1 MRDLVV
7 IGGTL
12 AGLKR
17 LCRLI
22 DQLPS
27 SFQAP
32 ILAELHAQPE
42 RLESPLKLLAA
53 CTSLPVAYGI
63 EGIRPQAGRVYL
75 APADRQLG
83 IKPPGVLELSGDRQA
98 NAAADQ
104 LFASAACVCGPRVI
118 GVVLAGGGID
128 GLKGLQAINAAG
140 GIGVLDATDE
150 AFQPEPGS
158 TGRRRAGGTTQAHYC
173 LPLDD
178 IAELLSRLI
187 DGDDVPSAYT
197 PLSPWP

>member
-32 ILAELHAQPE
+32 ILAELHALPE
-42 RLESPLKLLAA
+42 RAESPVQMLAA
-53 CTSLPVAYGI
+53 CTSLPVGYGK
-63 EGIRPQAGRVYL
+63 EGTRPRAGRVYL
-75 APADRQLG
+75 APADRHLLV
-83 IKPPGVLELSGDRQA
+83 IPPGVLELCSDHRPA
-98 NAAADQ
+98 TAADH
-104 LFASAACVCGPRVI
+104 LFASAARACGPRVI
-118 GVVLAGGGID
+118 GAVLAGGGLD
-128 GLKGLQAINAAG
+128 GLEGLRAINAAG
-140 GIGVLDATDE
+140 GIGVLEATQE
-150 AFQPEPGS
+150 VFHPEPVGS
-158 TGRRRAGGTTQAHYC
+158 RARHTTQAHYC

-178 IAELLSRLI
+178 IAELLRKLI
-187 DGDDVPSAYT
+187 DGDEAMGRP
-197 PLSPWP
+197 PPE